1 MAHFKVTMRGSSST
15 QRILAIFGRPLTGIA
30 LHAWR
35 DYLCFEYRRV
45 AGTGLH
51 YFLAIPT
58 IKSISKSS
66 FCSPDLHTPRPTN
79 YDAWPV
85 TGGVLKLLAGSL
97 KVTYP
102 RVGDSRGH

>member
-35 DYLCFEYRRV
+35 DYICLEYRRV

-51 YFLAIPT
+51 YFLAIPA
-58 IKSISKSS
+58 IKSISKKSS
-66 FCSPDLHTPRPTN
+66 CCSPDLQTPTPKK
-79 YDAWPV
+79 YDAWAVPREA
-85 TGGVLKLLAGSL
+85 LKLLAGAKKL
-97 KVTYP
+97 
-102 RVGDSRGH
+102 